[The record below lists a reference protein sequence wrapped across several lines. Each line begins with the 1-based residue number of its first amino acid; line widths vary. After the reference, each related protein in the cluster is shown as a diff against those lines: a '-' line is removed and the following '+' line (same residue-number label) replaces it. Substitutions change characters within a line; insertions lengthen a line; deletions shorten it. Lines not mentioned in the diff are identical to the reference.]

1 MMTNTNRILV
11 LDDVLANQRLYST
24 ALRTMGEVII
34 ANNGQEGLEKF
45 TAEPESYV
53 LILTD
58 NTMPIMSGM
67 NFLQQIAEYKL
78 PLRLMISSDKYPN
91 DMHKTVVRFGGLGL
105 YQKPVSIRE
114 LRQIVTELLSEGVS
128 PTLEEY
134 FKKNY

>member
-1 MMTNTNRILV
+1 MTNTNRILV
-11 LDDVLANQRLYST
+11 LDDVLANQRLYSA

-67 NFLQQIAEYKL
+67 NFLQQIAKYKL
-78 PLRLMISSDKYPN
+78 PSRLMISSDKYPD